1 MKYQLFTQMLTG
13 LAIAFT
19 LGTAATE
26 PSAAQ
31 SKKFFCGR
39 SDWEP
44 ATMVRKNG
52 ENLPIII
59 WSNRNF
65 VASGWTP
72 QRRCEVVSDRFQQYD
87 NEGKLR

>member
-1 MKYQLFTQMLTG
+1 MKYQLFTKMLIG

-31 SKKFFCGR
+31 SRKFFCST
-39 SDWEP
+39 SDGVP

-52 ENLPIII
+52 ENVPIII
-59 WSNRNF
+59 
-65 VASGWTP
+65 
-72 QRRCEVVSDRFQQYD
+72 
-87 NEGKLR
+87 